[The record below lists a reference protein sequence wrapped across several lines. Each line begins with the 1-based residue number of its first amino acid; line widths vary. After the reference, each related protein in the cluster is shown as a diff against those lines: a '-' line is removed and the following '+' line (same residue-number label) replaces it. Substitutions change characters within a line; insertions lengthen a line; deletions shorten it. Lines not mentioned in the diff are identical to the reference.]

1 LPSRYDQKNANGG
14 WKATPIQREDPSMG
28 ALEDVRKWLKEIPLW
43 QELSKVPERVT
54 ALEKRMTELEAQ
66 LKPAPG
72 ERCDGC
78 GELGL
83 RLQSSRIVG
92 EAANKYTKLKWKC
105 QKCGLSI
112 EEVE

>member
-1 LPSRYDQKNANGG
+1 
-14 WKATPIQREDPSMG
+14 MG
-28 ALEDVRKWLKEIPLW
+28 AIEDFRQWLKEIPLL
-43 QELSKVPERVT
+43 QELSKVPDRMA
-54 ALEKRMTELEAQ
+54 ALEKRMAEMEAQ

-83 RLQSSRIVG
+83 RLQSSRVVG

-105 QKCGLSI
+105 EKCGLTI
-112 EEVE
+112 EEAE